1 MNIRELKIKTID
13 GYSIIFSGFL
23 YLGLAFLFLTQK
35 GSLIFAVK
43 SLLNLT
49 TIAFI
54 ILALFQLIGFKP
66 WGIKRLTSL
75 SRLFGFL
82 INIIMAGLI
91 YFYPRLVV
99 SILPILFGLY
109 GLFSGIIRLLIYYQ
123 YKKNKVKKRAF
134 LLLEA
139 SVLMFFGLIIIIHPL
154 SSFYTISNVIGI
166 FFVFYGISF
175 IIDGLSEALARDTK
189 NSFKRKFRV
198 SLPIF
203 MLAFIPHG
211 ILMKINKAFET
222 ESLNED
228 DLVAIKEN
236 TPFNLEV
243 LIHVGEKG
251 ISAFGHVDIYFDGRV
266 MTYGSYDDKTY
277 KLKGLISD
285 GVLMQIDDKE
295 KYIDFSQNH
304 LDKTLFGFGLKLT
317 PEQEKRVREK
327 IKDIEKNLYEWEP
340 RSKLDEKLGII
351 PKEPYTDYASI
362 VYVNLKARF
371 YKFLK
376 GPFKTYFVM
385 NTNCVLLADS
395 IVGQSGIDLVNINGL
410 ISPGAYFE
418 FLNREFLRKNS
429 FVISRTIYYKEKEV
443 DLDSKIIEEVN

>member
-13 GYSIIFSGFL
+13 GYSIILSGFL

-189 NSFKRKFRV
+189 N
-198 SLPIF
+198 
-203 MLAFIPHG
+203 
-211 ILMKINKAFET
+211 
-222 ESLNED
+222 
-228 DLVAIKEN
+228 
-236 TPFNLEV
+236 
-243 LIHVGEKG
+243 
-251 ISAFGHVDIYFDGRV
+251 
-266 MTYGSYDDKTY
+266 
-277 KLKGLISD
+277 
-285 GVLMQIDDKE
+285 
-295 KYIDFSQNH
+295 
-304 LDKTLFGFGLKLT
+304 
-317 PEQEKRVREK
+317 
-327 IKDIEKNLYEWEP
+327 
-340 RSKLDEKLGII
+340 
-351 PKEPYTDYASI
+351 
-362 VYVNLKARF
+362 
-371 YKFLK
+371 
-376 GPFKTYFVM
+376 
-385 NTNCVLLADS
+385 
-395 IVGQSGIDLVNINGL
+395 GL